1 MFLNFLKKLFGF
13 EDKRVDKKQTNEK
26 AFNANNKLYRRKK
39 YFMTSAEKELFQ
51 KIKNVVGN
59 EYIVLPQ
66 INLATV
72 VEKVNKI
79 RYHNEL
85 FRNIDFC
92 IFTQDYEP
100 KILIE
105 LNDNSHHFKNRR
117 IRDDKVNMICS
128 DAGLPVLTLWSNY
141 PNEEKYIKQ
150 RLDDF
155 FNKIA

>member
-26 AFNANNKLYRRKK
+26 AFNANNKLYRRRK

-72 VEKVNKI
+72 VEKVNKT

>member
-72 VEKVNKI
+72 VEKVNKT

-100 KILIE
+100 EILIE

>member
-26 AFNANNKLYRRKK
+26 AFNANNKLYRMKK

-72 VEKVNKI
+72 VEKVNKTG
-79 RYHNEL
+79 YHNEL

>member
-72 VEKVNKI
+72 VEKVNKT

>member
-26 AFNANNKLYRRKK
+26 AFNTNNKLYRRKK

-72 VEKVNKI
+72 VEKVNKT

>member
-13 EDKRVDKKQTNEK
+13 EDKRVDKKQTSEK

-72 VEKVNKI
+72 VEKVNKT